1 MSLKR
6 TISGSVLSLLVA
18 SSASLAQESI
28 LRVGVTGSDGLPLP
42 FATVVAF
49 RSVRDSSV
57 RVADSSG
64 IVLVSRKPGTSLR
77 IRAEALN
84 HLPREIRV
92 LQTDTSRSLLIRLE
106 SDGRAL
112 AGVVVVARK
121 PLLRQEDDKTIVDPE
136 PVAASSTNAYEIL
149 EKVPGVFA
157 DPDGNVYL
165 SSTSPARIYINGIE
179 QKISNADIA
188 TLLKS
193 LPPNAVEKI
202 EILRTPSARFD
213 ASGSGGILNIVLKKN
228 VRLGITGSVTGGF
241 NQGVYGNRFLG
252 FNLSKSQDGK
262 GAYVTVQ
269 GSTRN
274 GFDDI
279 ASSRQVTGDTVL
291 RQTSH
296 AVQPGASLYL
306 GFGMNRSRARWDYG
320 FDTRLSLGGSEN
332 RSSNPTTITK
342 LSNARLLSANA
353 NDVLNTGRSFSFSQD
368 FNLKYKIDSLGS
380 EWISTLSLGHNPGR
394 SQQDIDT
401 RYTLPAAFLLEAEGD
416 IRNLPYSLVFESNL
430 TRKLKGKVTVEA
442 GVKTSNVWFSNDT
455 RFDRILGFT
464 RVADRQRT
472 SAYDY
477 TENIH
482 AAYAQASKPFAGFLL
497 KTGLRLEN
505 TNMTGFQRLPSDTSF
520 RIRRTD
526 LFPYAYLSRKVMSIA
541 GYELRSYLVYRRTI
555 ARPSY
560 DLFNPSVRVVDQY
573 LYETGNPRLRP
584 QFTQNWE
591 VNISAAD
598 RPIVALGRNVTRDIF
613 TQVLYPSDSNR
624 NVAVRTQDNLGS
636 NREDYFRILG
646 AIPPG
651 GKYFFVVGAQYN
663 FNAYDGVYEKS
674 PLSFRRGSWTIFT
687 FHMLKLGKNTQATM
701 NGFWRMRGQLQFYE
715 LGDFGQ
721 LNLNLTQNLL
731 KRKLSVTASVNDL
744 FYTNRYAFRL
754 QQGTVTASGERRS
767 DTRRFGLNLRYNFGI
782 RKKEPVDMFRMD
794 VPGMGNGG

>member
-1 MSLKR
+1 
-6 TISGSVLSLLVA
+6 
-18 SSASLAQESI
+18 
-28 LRVGVTGSDGLPLP
+28 
-42 FATVVAF
+42 
-49 RSVRDSSV
+49 
-57 RVADSSG
+57 
-64 IVLVSRKPGTSLR
+64 
-77 IRAEALN
+77 
-84 HLPREIRV
+84 
-92 LQTDTSRSLLIRLE
+92 
-106 SDGRAL
+106 
-112 AGVVVVARK
+112 
-121 PLLRQEDDKTIVDPE
+121 
-136 PVAASSTNAYEIL
+136 
-149 EKVPGVFA
+149 
-157 DPDGNVYL
+157 
-165 SSTSPARIYINGIE
+165 PARIYINGIE

-228 VRLGITGSVTGGF
+228 VRLGITGSVYTGM

-252 FNLSKSQDGK
+252 FNLSKSQDGR
-262 GAYVTVQ
+262 GAYLTLQ

-279 ASSRQVTGDTVL
+279 ASSRQVTGDTIL

-306 GFGMNRSRARWDYG
+306 GFGMNRTKGRWDYG
-320 FDTRLSLGGSEN
+320 FDTRLSLGGSES
-332 RSSNPTTITK
+332 RSSNPTTISK
-342 LSNARLLSANA
+342 LSDARVLSANA
-353 NDVLNTGRSFSFSQD
+353 NDVLNTGRSFSYAQD
-368 FNLKYKIDSLGS
+368 FNLKYRIDSAGS
-380 EWISTLSLGHNPGR
+380 EWVSTLSLGHNPGR
-394 SQQDIDT
+394 SRQDIDT
-401 RYTLPAAFLLEAEGD
+401 RYTLPAAFLLETEGD
-416 IRNLPYSLVFESNL
+416 IRNRPYSLVFESNL
-430 TRKLKGKVTVEA
+430 TRKLKGKVTVET
-442 GVKTSNVWFSNDT
+442 GVKSSNVRFSNDT
-455 RFDRILGFT
+455 RFDRLTGST
-464 RVADRQRT
+464 RVTDRQR
-472 SAYDY
+472 SSSYDY
-477 TENIH
+477 SEHIH
-482 AAYAQASKPFAGFLL
+482 AAYAQASKPFTGFLL

-598 RPIVALGRNVTRDIF
+598 RPIIALGRNLTRDIF

-636 NREDYFRILG
+636 NREDYFRIIG

-651 GKYFFVVGAQYN
+651 GTYFFVVGAQYN
-663 FNAYDGVYEKS
+663 FNAYNGVYEKS
-674 PLSFRRGSWTIFT
+674 PLTFRRGSWTLFT

-721 LNLNLTQNLL
+721 LNLNLTQQFL

-754 QQGTVTASGERRS
+754 QQGTVTAQGERRS
-767 DTRRFGLNLRYNFGI
+767 DTRRFGINVRYNFGI
-782 RKKEPVDMFRMD
+782 RKKESEDMFRMD
-794 VPGMGNGG
+794 VPGMGG